1 MFADSSEKL
10 ANDYEVQNWVKEMSK
25 PHSEEGCGIAEMYEQ
40 LDDVEQLVSL
50 CTTIISTCSI
60 AHAGSF
66 QQYDAYGFVPNY
78 PGVLKKPPPQTK
90 VCQSLD
96 DLELIW
102 IGFNNFP
109 IFHG

>member
-1 MFADSSEKL
+1 LEILFADSPEKL
-10 ANDYEVQNWVKEMSK
+10 TSDYEVQNWVKEMSK

-78 PGVLKKPPPQTK
+78 PGTLKKPPPQTK
-90 VCQSLD
+90 VSITMIGQLQFC
-96 DLELIW
+96 LIK
-102 IGFNNFP
+102 N
-109 IFHG
+109 